1 MSGLYFVMSF
11 SFGRRLR
18 MTVFGESHGF
28 GVGTVIDGCP
38 PGFPLDLNLLQQDM
52 DRRRPG
58 QSVFTTLRKEE
69 DKIEVFSGLFNGRTN
84 GGALTVFV
92 RNTDVQSS
100 TYAEVDKNPRPGHLD
115 YTAHIKYRGFF
126 DYRGGG
132 FLSGR
137 ITAPMVMAGGVAKQ
151 LLSKR
156 GVRVNAYMKSIGPIE
171 VSRAPTAK
179 ELAENTYRS
188 EVRCPIIEDEEK
200 MKKVVW
206 DARTN
211 GDSVGGVVEVVATG
225 IPAGFGEPVFD
236 SVESTISH
244 ALFSIPAVK
253 GVEFGAGF
261 DISRMPGSLAN
272 DQFAIKNG
280 SVITLSNNNGGV
292 LGGITNGMPIV
303 LRVAFKPTASI
314 PKPQKS
320 VNLETMKE
328 TTITAKGRHD
338 PCVAIRGV
346 IVVENMVSFVLADL
360 LYSFIENFEA

>member
-1 MSGLYFVMSF
+1 MSF
-11 SFGRRLR
+11 SFGRRLK
-18 MTVFGESHGF
+18 MTVFGESHGL
-28 GVGTVIDGCP
+28 GVGTVVDGCP
-38 PGFPLDLNLLQQDM
+38 PGFPLDLNLLQEDM
-52 DRRRPG
+52 VRRRPG
-58 QSVFTTLRKEE
+58 QSVYTTLRNEE
-69 DKIEVFSGLFNGRTN
+69 DRIEVLSGLYNGRTN
-84 GGALTVFV
+84 GGALAMLV
-92 RNTDVQSS
+92 RNTDVRSS
-100 TYAEVDKNPRPGHLD
+100 AYAEVGRTPRPGHLD
-115 YTAHIKYRGFF
+115 YTAHVKYRGFF

-156 GVRVNAYMKSIGPIE
+156 GVTVGAYMKSIGPVE
-171 VSRAPTAK
+171 LSRTPTAQ
-179 ELAENTYRS
+179 EIAEKTYRS
-188 EVRCPIIEDEEK
+188 EVRCPIKEDEEK

-206 DARTN
+206 DARTS
-211 GDSVGGVVEVVATG
+211 GDSVGGVVEAVATG
-225 IPAGFGEPVFD
+225 IPAGFGEPIFD
-236 SVESTISH
+236 SVESMISH

-261 DISRMPGSLAN
+261 DISKMPGSLAN
-272 DQFAIKNG
+272 DQFGVKEG
-280 SVITLSNNNGGV
+280 RVVTLSNNNGGV

-320 VNLETMKE
+320 VDLETLEE
-328 TTITAKGRHD
+328 TTITVKGRHD

-360 LYSFIENFEA
+360 LYSLIENLES